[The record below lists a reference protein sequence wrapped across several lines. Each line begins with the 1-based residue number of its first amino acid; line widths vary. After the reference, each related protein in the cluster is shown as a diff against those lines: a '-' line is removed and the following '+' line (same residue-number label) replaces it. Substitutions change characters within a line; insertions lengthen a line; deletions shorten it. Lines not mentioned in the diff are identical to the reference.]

1 MFLAAGIFAAVA
13 MTRRTPGTA
22 PGRES
27 LEVGRA
33 LPRRFVLAE
42 DAPSLDLRR
51 GELLRVEPEA
61 LIRVGDVVA
70 LRTEDAEVV
79 LTRFH
84 DELMHCVAGLVVR
97 EPVFSRS

>member
-1 MFLAAGIFAAVA
+1 MLLAAGLFAAVA
-13 MTRRTPGTA
+13 MTRKTPGVS
-22 PGRES
+22 GRERPAD
-27 LEVGRA
+27 GHRI
-33 LPRRFVLAE
+33 PRRFVLAE

-70 LRTEDAEVV
+70 LRTEKSEVV

-97 EPVFSRS
+97 EAALSRS